1 MKKILLLI
9 IAASI
14 CAASCCFANRGAK
27 AAEADAVEA
36 EEPAVESDEALTI
49 KPGEMFKDFTV
60 VQDPANPEAST
71 VKFSDFVGKGKYM
84 LVDFWASWCPPCRA
98 EIPVIAKVYAKY
110 AGENFDVLS
119 VAVSDKPADTRKAA
133 AELGVKWNSIINAQ
147 RIPGQIYGIKYIPQI
162 MLFGPDGKLIA
173 HDLREEG
180 IENAVKAALGK

>member
-1 MKKILLLI
+1 MKKFFF
-9 IAASI
+9 IAIAVSI
-14 CAASCCFANRGAK
+14 GAVSCCFVNKSAK

-36 EEPAVESDEALTI
+36 EEPVVADEDGLSI

-60 VQDPANPEAST
+60 IQDPAKPASST
-71 VKFSDFVGKGKYM
+71 VKFSDFVGKGKYI

-98 EIPVIAKVYAKY
+98 EIPVVAKVYEKY

-119 VAVSDKPADTRKAA
+119 VAVSDDPKDTRKAA

-147 RIPGQIYGIKYIPQI
+147 RIPGELYGIRYIPQI

-173 HDLREEG
+173 YDLREDG
-180 IENAVKAALGK
+180 IEKAVKAALGK